1 MKDLIRVL
9 LGSLALGLAG
19 CGGDDADSDD
29 DNDNDNDDG
38 TSDADAD
45 ADTDGDADADADGD
59 SDADADGDADAQ
71 VCERWND
78 DRADLSEGTWS
89 GNVGTCDAGDVTG
102 GGRANALKLVNLYRW
117 LAGLPPVVNDAGRD
131 AMGQECAL
139 MMHAN
144 GQLSHSPPSSWT
156 CYTADGASAA
166 GNSNIASTAG
176 VAGVDLYMVDPG
188 NPTTI
193 GHRRWILSNSL
204 GPVGL
209 GTTDSYSCMWVLGGS
224 GSAGAQWTAWPS
236 PGVFPVE
243 AIAPTWWSSVDE
255 TGWTVQSDSISLS
268 GAQVTVTADSQDKP
282 VQVFGL
288 SSGYGS
294 SSAIRFTPQGWAT
307 QAGTTYHV
315 EVTGISTPISYD
327 VEVVSCQ

>member
-1 MKDLIRVL
+1 MKIFAWVL
-9 LGSLALGLAG
+9 LCGVALGLAG
-19 CGGDDADSDD
+19 CGNGDD
-29 DNDNDNDDG
+29 DNDNDDG
-38 TSDADAD
+38 TSDADVD
-45 ADTDGDADADADGD
+45 SDSDADADSDSDADAD
-59 SDADADGDADAQ
+59 SDTDADADGDADAT

-78 DRADLSEGTWS
+78 DRVDLSEGTWTGS
-89 GNVGTCDAGDVTG
+89 VGTCDAGDVTG
-102 GGRANALKLVNLYRW
+102 NGRANALKLINLYRW
-117 LAGLPPVVNDAGRD
+117 LADLPPVTNDAGRD

-156 CYTADGASAA
+156 CYTSDGASAA
-166 GNSNIASTAG
+166 GSSNIASTPG

-209 GTTDSYSCMWVLGGS
+209 GSTDSYSCAWVLGGS

-236 PGVFPVE
+236 PGVFPFE
-243 AIAPTWWSSVDE
+243 AIAPTGWSSVDE
-255 TGWTVQSDSISLS
+255 TGWTLQSDSISLS
-268 GAQVTVTADSQDKP
+268 GAQVAVTANSVDKP
-282 VQVFGL
+282 VQVTSL

-294 SSAIRFTPQGWAT
+294 QYAIRFTPVGWTT

-315 EVTGISTPISYD
+315 AVTGVSPAITYD